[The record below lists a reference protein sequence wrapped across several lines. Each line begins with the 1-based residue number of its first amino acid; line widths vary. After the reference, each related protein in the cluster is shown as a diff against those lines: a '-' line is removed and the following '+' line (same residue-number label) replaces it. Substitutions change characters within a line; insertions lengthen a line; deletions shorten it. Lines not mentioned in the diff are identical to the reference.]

1 MNTSRLRLVAGPNG
15 AGKSTFTEEV
25 LKKYV
30 NLGVYVNPDE
40 IAKTVIGEELFR
52 AKEAQQ
58 VAIRQREQL
67 LREGQSMTYE
77 SVMSHP
83 SHLDFLKQA
92 KEKGYRTY
100 LYFIGVQSPSISE
113 DRVKEREKNGGHGVP
128 KEKIAP
134 RYNRVMNQLSEACS
148 LVDRAYIFDNSIT
161 YSLVAEIHNC
171 HLCIHSDNPAT
182 QLSWVKKYLF
192 EKLNEK

>member
-67 LREGQSMTYE
+67 LREGQSI
-77 SVMSHP
+77 V
-83 SHLDFLKQA
+83 
-92 KEKGYRTY
+92 
-100 LYFIGVQSPSISE
+100 
-113 DRVKEREKNGGHGVP
+113 
-128 KEKIAP
+128 
-134 RYNRVMNQLSEACS
+134 
-148 LVDRAYIFDNSIT
+148 
-161 YSLVAEIHNC
+161 
-171 HLCIHSDNPAT
+171 
-182 QLSWVKKYLF
+182 
-192 EKLNEK
+192 